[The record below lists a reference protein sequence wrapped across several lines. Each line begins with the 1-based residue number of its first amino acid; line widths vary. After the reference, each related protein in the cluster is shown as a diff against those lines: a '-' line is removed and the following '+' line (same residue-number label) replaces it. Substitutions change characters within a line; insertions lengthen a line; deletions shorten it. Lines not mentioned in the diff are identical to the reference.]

1 MKNHIKGKTENDYG
15 EIATNEALRV
25 VLQILDETHA
35 QEITDRDFALL
46 NGTIYSNYKSFR
58 NDTLRRYYWLKGEAL
73 KGNTVANCILIDIET
88 AIKFADFTARDE
100 KILRMWMQGYT
111 QTEIAEAVYDYQRNI
126 SRVINR
132 CVGLIQ
138 YVLVY
143 LNPYIN

>member
-1 MKNHIKGKTENDYG
+1 MGIKNITRTK
-15 EIATNEALRV
+15 IA
-25 VLQILDETHA
+25 DEEHV

-46 NGTIYSNYKSFR
+46 NETVYGSFEVFKHLA
-58 NDTLRRYYWLKGEAL
+58 LRRYYWLKKKAL
-73 KGNTVANCILIDIET
+73 EGSSVASCIVIDIET
-88 AIKFADFTARDE
+88 AIKFANFTAKE
-100 KILRMWMQGYT
+100 LKILKMWMQGYA

-132 CVGLIQ
+132 CVGRIQ